1 MLSDKEKFVS
11 AMAVSFVSPIS
22 KEISDEARKIILK
35 HIRDTYCPSVTDEE
49 WTVIYDDVK
58 EILGLFEENA
68 FHGIVAHVSGVR
80 VSLPKKKKIT
90 KFTKAMKEEI
100 VDGIEWNPKKEETV
114 EIPAENIEMPESK
127 QEDYKK
133 NSRIPEYEIVEDSS
147 SVKLANFP
155 EKPDHFK
162 KVSTSIQEKIRKLD
176 SMTKPQS
183 GGVPNLF
190 DKIIDKVKKKDDVKS
205 EPKEKDES
213 SER

>member
-1 MLSDKEKFVS
+1 
-11 AMAVSFVSPIS
+11 
-22 KEISDEARKIILK
+22 
-35 HIRDTYCPSVTDEE
+35 
-49 WTVIYDDVK
+49 
-58 EILGLFEENA
+58 
-68 FHGIVAHVSGVR
+68 
-80 VSLPKKKKIT
+80 
-90 KFTKAMKEEI
+90 MKEEI
-100 VDGIEWNPKKEETV
+100 VDGIEWNPKNEESV
-114 EIPAENIEMPESK
+114 EVSAENIEMPEPK

-133 NSRIPEYEIVEDSS
+133 NSQVPEYEVEEDSS

-183 GGVPNLF
+183 GGIPNLF
-190 DKIIDKVKKKDDVKS
+190 DKIIDKVKKKDDVES

>member
-90 KFTKAMKEEI
+90 KFTKAMKEEVI
-100 VDGIEWNPKKEETV
+100 DGIEWTPKNEESV
-114 EIPAENIEMPESK
+114 EVLTENVVTS
-127 QEDYKK
+127 QG
-133 NSRIPEYEIVEDSS
+133 SRVPEYEIEEDSS

-190 DKIIDKVKKKDDVKS
+190 DKIIDKVKKKDDVES